1 MELCKNNICR
11 NCISLKD
18 RSLIVRPHK
27 NNGLGNRLAGIRGAY
42 ALARITN
49 RSFLIDWPY
58 DETESSFFHTKF
70 NKQFNYS
77 RYYDL
82 RENNCPV
89 VLRETFPS
97 MSSTIIKWGYS
108 NEKIIILE
116 QLYNDLGF
124 EKNAHS
130 IYKKLFKP
138 TKKFKQTLKK
148 YINSLGLHENWLGF
162 QIRRN
167 DYKQIP
173 LTTKELK
180 GVEKSINCIKNI
192 NISQV
197 FLTTNSVHVKE
208 YLKHYKFVVNND
220 PSYSKHSNKKNG
232 YKKSLLEFATLAS
245 SNMIIGTAGSTFAK
259 EASYFGGVD
268 LTMLKQNTYVLKTIK
283 PYGKCSFSNRYANN
297 IFSV

>member
-11 NCISLKD
+11 NCISSKD

-27 NNGLGNRLAGIRGAY
+27 NNGFGNRLAGIRGAY
-42 ALARITN
+42 ALARTTN
-49 RSFLIDWPY
+49 RSFFIDWPY

-82 RENNCPV
+82 KKNNCPV

-108 NEKIIILE
+108 NEKTIILE

-124 EKNAHS
+124 EKNAHF

-138 TKKFKQTLKK
+138 TQEFQQSLNK
-148 YINSLGLHENWLGF
+148 YIYSLGLRKNWLGF

-167 DYKQIP
+167 DYKKMP
-173 LTTKELK
+173 LTVKELK
-180 GVEKSINCIKNI
+180 GIDHSIRCIKII
-192 NISQV
+192 NASQV

-208 YLKHYKFVVNND
+208 YLKNYKFVINND

-245 SNMIIGTAGSTFAK
+245 SNMIVGTAGSTFAK
-259 EASYFGGVD
+259 EASYFGGVE
-268 LTMLKQNTYVLKTIK
+268 LTMLKQNTYILRTIK
-283 PYGKCSFSNRYANN
+283 SHGGCGFKHRYDKN
-297 IFSV
+297 IF